1 MSDRPKRK
9 PKGNYSVGYC
19 LPPKSGWFQPG
30 QSGNPNGGKKR
41 EGTIR
46 GALRAELA
54 ATQRVRENG
63 KGKVLTKAEILA
75 KQWVRLAMEGK
86 INALLQIAK
95 IEPQIIA
102 QAMAAAAAAPDPSAP
117 TGDQLTETDLAMMRW
132 LIEGTDG
139 GEPDDGAAIEECDD
153 EEDGEHGDD

>member
-1 MSDRPKRK
+1 MPDRPKRK

-19 LPPKSGWFQPG
+19 LPPKSGQFQRG
-30 QSGNPNGGKKR
+30 QSGNPKGGKKR

-46 GALRAELA
+46 GALRAELD

-63 KGKVLTKAEILA
+63 KEKVLTKAEVLA

-102 QAMAAAAAAPDPSAP
+102 QVMAAAAAAPDPSAS

-132 LIEGTDG
+132 LIEGADG
-139 GEPDDGAAIEECDD
+139 SELDDGSEIEDAGD
-153 EEDGEHGDD
+153 EDGDHVDE

>member
-19 LPPKSGWFQPG
+19 LPPKSGQFQPG
-30 QSGNPNGGKKR
+30 KSGNPKGGKKR

-54 ATQRVRENG
+54 ATQKVRENG
-63 KGKVLTKAEILA
+63 KEKVLTKAQILA
-75 KQWVRLAMEGK
+75 KQWVRQAMEGK

-95 IEPQIIA
+95 LEPQIFA
-102 QAMAAAAAAPDPSAP
+102 QAVAAAAAAPGSSAP
-117 TGDQLTETDLAMMRW
+117 NGDELPDTDLAVMRW

-139 GEPDDGAAIEECDD
+139 GELDDDAVTDD
-153 EEDGEHGDD
+153 DVEEDGEQDDD